1 MFNILLSN
9 NSITDALKTT
19 LVSWSLWSAIIAT
32 ISVIGLGFFLTVK
45 GFLNKDWEKAFTRLV
60 MLVGLPSLALN
71 GFLKDVTPEELK
83 SELSIIMIGFIFY
96 LVMTMGAK
104 IFFYKYNKD
113 IQDTLA
119 MCIALGST
127 TFFGIPLI
135 TAIYGKEGATTA
147 NNFNIPYRIFLYSL
161 GFSIM
166 SKKNIVTQNAGFLS
180 KKEIKL
186 QLQNLPVQEQQAFLS
201 NQKQI
206 RNEILLKEAPERK
219 KIRNQNLKQIFLN
232 PILIATFLGFFIW
245 ATQLIPGIKAVQYDG
260 KEAFSPLRIDLLF
273 PPIKSILDTL
283 AAICT
288 PLAWIAIGMTIAKGN
303 IKKAMKS
310 KVVWYATAI
319 RVLVVPIVAL
329 LFVVLFAWIGSASG
343 GWTISSTQ
351 LTVILI
357 MAATPPANVVV
368 AYAINYDK
376 ESELASNVTTLST
389 ISAIVTMPIWV
400 IIGTA
405 IGATGL
411 FIS

>member
-1 MFNILLSN
+1 MLTNLFSN
-9 NSITDALKTT
+9 SVGEALKAT

-45 GFLNKDWEKAFTRLV
+45 GLLNKDWEKAFTRLV
-60 MLVGLPSLALN
+60 MLVGLPALALN
-71 GFLKDVTPEELK
+71 GFLNDVTIEELK
-83 SELSIIMIGFIFY
+83 SELSVIMIGFIFY

-104 IFFYKYNKD
+104 VFFYKYEKD
-113 IQDTLA
+113 IQDTLS

-135 TAIYGKEGATTA
+135 TAIFPKDGPTTA

-166 SKKNIVTQNAGFLS
+166 SKKNVATTNSGFLTR
-180 KKEIKL
+180 KEIKI
-186 QLQNLPVQEQQAFLS
+186 QLQNLPPIEQVEFLQT
-201 NQKQI
+201 QKALRQ
-206 RNEILLKEAPERK
+206 EILLTQAPERK

-245 ATQLIPGIKAVQYDG
+245 ATQLIPGIKVVQYGDT
-260 KEAFSPLRIDLLF
+260 KAFSPLRIDLLF
-273 PPIKSILDTL
+273 PPIKSILSTL

-288 PLAWIAIGMTIAKGN
+288 PLAWISIGMTIAKGN
-303 IKKAMKS
+303 VKKAMKS
-310 KVVWYATAI
+310 KVVWYATGI
-319 RVLVVPIVAL
+319 RVFLVPIVAL
-329 LFVVLFAWIGSASG
+329 VFVTLFAWIGTASG
-343 GWTISSTQ
+343 AWQITSIQ

-376 ESELASNVTTLST
+376 QPELASNVTTLST
-389 ISAIVTMPIWV
+389 LAAIITMPIWV
-400 IIGTA
+400 VVGTA
-405 IGATGL
+405 IGSTTL
-411 FIS
+411 FAS